1 MYEIIS
7 QIAIF
12 VLGAIAII
20 LVAKK
25 NKWGF
30 VVGLLSQPFWFIT
43 SYANEQWGVF
53 LVSIIFTGSWCLG
66 IYEWFFKCKKEKEDK
81 NGQEELFQV

>member
-1 MYEIIS
+1 MSFDSIS

-12 VLGAIAII
+12 VLGASAIF

-30 VVGLLSQPFWFIT
+30 VLGLLSQPFWFIS
-43 SYANEQWGVF
+43 SYQNKQLGIFF
-53 LVSIIFTGSWCLG
+53 LSIIYTLSWILG
-66 IYEWFFKCKKEKEDK
+66 IYEWFFKKEK
-81 NGQEELFQV
+81 